1 MKEYLHITIVAN
13 VHIMSTLNK
22 VPYKEGITS
31 TKVSQGSRET
41 KNGCF
46 YVKEWMGTLTMV
58 PSL

>member
-22 VPYKEGITS
+22 VHYKEGITS
-31 TKVSQGSRET
+31 TKVSQRSRET
-41 KNGCF
+41 KKRCF

>member
-1 MKEYLHITIVAN
+1 MKEYLHITIVAD

-41 KNGCF
+41 MKRVFLC
-46 YVKEWMGTLTMV
+46 
-58 PSL
+58 